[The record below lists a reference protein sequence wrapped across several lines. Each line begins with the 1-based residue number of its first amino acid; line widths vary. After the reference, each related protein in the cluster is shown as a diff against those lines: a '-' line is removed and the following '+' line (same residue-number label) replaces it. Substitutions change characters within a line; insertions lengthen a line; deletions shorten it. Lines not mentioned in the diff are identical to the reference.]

1 MKKIF
6 SMVMVGVMA
15 VAMVGCGGSSSSSSS
30 NAPATTPETAA
41 ETPAATPEAAP
52 EVAGDITLGLSVDQQ
67 FESRVGVTDAI
78 KAEAAARGFSVD
90 EVIADGDAQTQNSQ
104 IETLINKQVDA
115 LLVCAVDQNTIE
127 TALLKAKQAGI
138 PVVAFDRDLP
148 DSVALDA
155 FIGPDSLS
163 DGRECGK
170 AMAEALA
177 GMDAPIKVLDL
188 IGALN
193 DQNGID
199 RSAGWT
205 EEILKLEGV
214 EIIQMPTD
222 WDSQKALSATQ
233 NAFQANPDIKGV
245 YCGTDS
251 FIPGVETVLT
261 DLGLN
266 ALVGEEGHIFV
277 NGVNGSNDG
286 YVATIEGVADGFL
299 VMDLEGTG
307 IKSVEIADALIK
319 GESVDKVNLVPGIY
333 YTHENTEANK
343 DKIWGAK

>member
-1 MKKIF
+1 
-6 SMVMVGVMA
+6 MVMVGVMA
-15 VAMVGCGGSSSSSSS
+15 MAMAGCGSSSTPTAEAPAAEAPAAEAPAAEAPAE
-30 NAPATTPETAA
+30 APATEEA
-41 ETPAATPEAAP
+41 PA
-52 EVAGDITLGLSVDQQ
+52 AGDIVLGLSVDQQ

-78 KAEAAARGFSVD
+78 KEEAAARGYSVD

-205 EEILKLEGV
+205 EEISKLEGV

-286 YVATIEGVADGFL
+286 YVATVEGVADGFL
-299 VMDLEGTG
+299 VMDLAGTG
-307 IKSVEIADALIK
+307 IKSVEVAEALIN
-319 GESVDKVNLVPGIY
+319 GESVEKVYLVPGIY

-343 DKIWGAK
+343 DKIWGAS